1 VIYPAARAV
10 GLMAAGAP
18 IALAIGLVQPGYWV
32 AGAAWVA
39 LVGALS
45 LADAVL
51 GAPRDHT
58 TLAIEA
64 PGALATADTAR
75 LGLRVAFG
83 RRPPAELEAAAEV
96 NARLALTPGRTSVR
110 VVQGAAEAVFEL
122 TPVRRGEGEI
132 ERVWA
137 RWRGPF
143 GLVWKQISEAP
154 RRTIA
159 ITPNVAAVKD
169 EAIRLFA
176 RDALFGLKA
185 QLETG
190 EGSEF
195 HALREL
201 APGMDRR
208 TIDWKQSARHGK
220 LLAKEFRTERNH
232 PVIFAIDTGRLMCE
246 PLLGVPRIDRAINAA
261 LLMAFV
267 SLKLGD
273 RVGFFGF
280 DVKPRLFSGALSGA
294 HAFPHLQ
301 RLAARLDYSAEETN
315 YTLGLT
321 QLGAAL
327 ERRTLIVVFT
337 DFADT
342 TSAELMLENISRL
355 IRRHLVLFVI
365 FRDEELEAIA
375 RREPMDAEAV
385 SRAVT
390 AEALLQQRD
399 LVIARLVRLGVQ
411 IVDAPAAAIGPAL
424 LSAYIDLKRRDL
436 L

>member
-1 VIYPAARAV
+1 MIYPTSRSV
-10 GLMAAGAP
+10 SVMAAGAP
-18 IALAIGLVQPGYWV
+18 AALAIGLTQPGYWV
-32 AGAAWVA
+32 AGAAWVV
-39 LVGALS
+39 LIGALC
-45 LADAVL
+45 LADALL
-51 GAPRDHT
+51 GAPRDAV
-58 TLAIEA
+58 TLALDA
-64 PGALATADTAR
+64 PGSLPTAGSATM
-75 LGLRVAFG
+75 GLRVSFE
-83 RRPPAELEAAAEV
+83 RRPPPVAEAAAQV
-96 NARLALTPGRTSVR
+96 NARLSLGAPRTTAQVR
-110 VVQGAAEAVFEL
+110 GGEANATFEL
-122 TPVRRGEGEI
+122 SPVRRGEGEI
-132 ERVWA
+132 EKIWA

-143 GLVWKQISEAP
+143 GLVWKQVTQTP
-154 RRTIA
+154 RRIIP
-159 ITPNVAAVKD
+159 ITPNVGAVKD

-176 RDALFGLKA
+176 RDAAFGLKA

-201 APGMDRR
+201 APGMDKRA
-208 TIDWKQSARHGK
+208 IDWKQSARHGK

-246 PLLGVPRIDRAINAA
+246 PLLGTPRLDRAINAA

-267 SLKLGD
+267 SLKMGD

-280 DVKPRLFSGALSGA
+280 DVQPRLFSGAVSGA
-294 HAFPHLQ
+294 HAFPLLQ
-301 RLAARLDYSAEETN
+301 RAAARLDYSTEETN

-327 ERRTLIVVFT
+327 ERRALIVVFT

-342 TSAELMLENISRL
+342 TSAELMLENVGRL

-365 FRDEELEAIA
+365 FRDEELEAIE
-375 RREPMDAEAV
+375 RREPVDPEAV

-390 AEALLQQRD
+390 AGALLRERD
-399 LVIARLVRLGVQ
+399 LVIARLARLGAH
-411 IVDAPAAAIGPAL
+411 IVDAPAASIGTAL

-436 L
+436 M

>member
-1 VIYPAARAV
+1 
-10 GLMAAGAP
+10 MAAGAP
-18 IALAIGLVQPGYWV
+18 LALAIGLMQPGYWV

-39 LVGALS
+39 LVGALC

-51 GAPRDHT
+51 GAPRDRA
-58 TLAIEA
+58 TLTLEA
-64 PGALATADTAR
+64 PGALATAGVAR
-75 LGLRVAFG
+75 MSLKVAFD
-83 RRPPAELEAAAEV
+83 RRAPAEVEASAEV
-96 NARLALTPGRTSVR
+96 NARLTLAPGRASAWVSR
-110 VVQGAAEAVFEL
+110 GEAEASFEL
-122 TPVRRGEGEI
+122 TPLRRGEGAI

-143 GLVWKQISEAP
+143 GLVWKQLVEAP
-154 RRTIA
+154 RKTIA
-159 ITPNVAAVKD
+159 ITPNISAVKD

-190 EGSEF
+190 DGSEF

-294 HAFPHLQ
+294 HAFTHLQ
-301 RLAARLDYSAEETN
+301 QLAARLDYSTEETN
-315 YTLGLT
+315 YTLALT

-342 TSAELMLENISRL
+342 TSAELMLENIGRL
-355 IRRHLVLFVI
+355 IRRHVVLFVI

-375 RREPMDAEAV
+375 RREPVDAEAV

-399 LVIARLVRLGVQ
+399 LVIARLVRLGVH
-411 IVDAPAAAIGPAL
+411 IVDAPAAAIGPSL

>member
-1 VIYPAARAV
+1 MIYPSSRAV
-10 GLMAAGAP
+10 VMMAAGAP
-18 IALAIGLVQPGYWV
+18 LALLIGLIQPGWWV

-39 LVGALS
+39 LVGALC

-51 GAPRDHT
+51 GSPRDRAD
-58 TLAIEA
+58 LVLEA
-64 PGALATADTAR
+64 PGAMPTAGVVP
-75 LGLRVAFG
+75 LSLKLSFE
-83 RRPPAELEAAAEV
+83 RRPPAQVETAAQV
-96 NARLALTPGRTSVR
+96 NARLTLTPDRSAATVR
-110 VVQGAAEAVFEL
+110 EGEAETVFEL
-122 TPVRRGEGEI
+122 APVRRGEGEI
-132 ERVWA
+132 ERIWA

-143 GLVWKQISEAP
+143 GLVWKQVSQAPKQLIS
-154 RRTIA
+154 

-176 RDALFGLKA
+176 RDALFGIKA

-201 APGMDRR
+201 AAGMDRR
-208 TIDWKQSARHGK
+208 TVDWKQSARHGK

-280 DVKPRLFSGALSGA
+280 DVQPRVFTGAISGA
-294 HAFPHLQ
+294 HAFPLLQ
-301 RLAARLDYSAEETN
+301 RIAARLDYSTEETN
-315 YTLGLT
+315 YTLALT

-327 ERRTLIVVFT
+327 ERRSLIVVFT

-342 TSAELMLENISRL
+342 TSAELMLENVSRL
-355 IRRHLVLFVI
+355 IRRHLILFVI

-375 RREPMDAEAV
+375 RREPTDPEAV

-390 AEALLQQRD
+390 AEALLRERD
-399 LVIARLVRLGVQ
+399 LVMARLARMGVH
-411 IVDAPAAAIGPAL
+411 IVDAPSTSIGPAL

>member
-1 VIYPAARAV
+1 MIYPTSRAV
-10 GLMAAGAP
+10 VMMAAGAP
-18 IALAIGLVQPGYWV
+18 LALLIGLIQPGWWV

-39 LVGALS
+39 LVGALC

-51 GAPRDHT
+51 GSPRDRAS
-58 TLAIEA
+58 LVLQA
-64 PGALATADTAR
+64 PGAMPTAGVVP
-75 LGLRVAFG
+75 LSLKLSFE
-83 RRPPAELEAAAEV
+83 RRPPGVAETAAQV
-96 NARLALTPGRTSVR
+96 NARLTLTPDRAAAPVR
-110 VVQGAAEAVFEL
+110 EGEAEAVFEL
-122 TPVRRGEGEI
+122 APVRRGEGEI
-132 ERVWA
+132 ERIWA

-143 GLVWKQISEAP
+143 GLVWKQISQTP
-154 RRTIA
+154 KQLIA
-159 ITPNVAAVKD
+159 ITPNVNAVKD

-176 RDALFGLKA
+176 RDALFGIKA

-201 APGMDRR
+201 AAGMDRR
-208 TIDWKQSARHGK
+208 TVDWKQSARHGK

-280 DVKPRLFSGALSGA
+280 DVQPRVFTGAISGA
-294 HAFPHLQ
+294 HAFPLLQ
-301 RLAARLDYSAEETN
+301 RIAARLDYSTEETN
-315 YTLGLT
+315 YTLALT

-327 ERRTLIVVFT
+327 ERRSLIVVFT

-342 TSAELMLENISRL
+342 TSAELMLENVSRL
-355 IRRHLVLFVI
+355 IRRHLILFVI

-375 RREPMDAEAV
+375 RREPADPEAV

-390 AEALLQQRD
+390 AEALLRERD
-399 LVIARLVRLGVQ
+399 LVMARLVRLGVH
-411 IVDAPAAAIGPAL
+411 IVDAPSASVGPAL

>member
-1 VIYPAARAV
+1 MIYPTRRAV
-10 GLMAAGAP
+10 IVMAAGAP
-18 IALAIGLVQPGYWV
+18 AALAVGLVEPRFWV
-32 AGAAWVA
+32 AAAAWAA
-39 LVGALS
+39 LVLALI
-45 LADAVL
+45 LTDALVA
-51 GAPRDHT
+51 APRDSVA
-58 TLAIEA
+58 LELDA
-64 PGALATADTAR
+64 PGAVGTASRAPMLIRAAFVGRAPAR
-75 LGLRVAFG
+75 L
-83 RRPPAELEAAAEV
+83 ELAAEV
-96 NARLALTPGRTSVR
+96 GARLEVSPAGVNAPVR
-110 VVQGAAEAVFEL
+110 SGHASAAFEL
-122 TPVRRGEGEI
+122 QPLRRGEGEI
-132 ERVWA
+132 VRLWG
-137 RWRGPF
+137 RWRGPL
-143 GLVWKQISEAP
+143 GLVWKQVAEAP
-154 RRTIA
+154 GHVIA
-159 ITPNVAAVKD
+159 ITPNVAAVKE

-201 APGMDRR
+201 AAGMDRR
-208 TIDWKQSARHGK
+208 TIDWKSSAKHGK

-232 PVIFAIDTGRLMCE
+232 PVIFAIDCGRLMCA

-280 DVKPRLFSGALSGA
+280 DVRPRLFSGAVSGA
-294 HAFPHLQ
+294 QAFPLLQ
-301 RLAARLDYSAEETN
+301 RLAARLDYSTEEPN
-315 YTLGLT
+315 YTLALT

-327 ERRTLIVVFT
+327 ERRALIVVFT
-337 DFADT
+337 DFADS
-342 TSAELMLENISRL
+342 TSAELMLENVGRL
-355 IRRHLVLFVI
+355 LKRHLVLFVV

-375 RREPMDAEAV
+375 RREPVDPEAV

-390 AEALLQQRD
+390 AEALLRERD
-399 LVIARLVRLGVQ
+399 LVIAKLVRMGAH
-411 IVDAPAAAIGPAL
+411 IVDAPTDAMGTAL